1 MAIKRYKLEYSSAFK
16 VVVDIDDEK
25 CNEAFLHQIN
35 GFWGGDDDRLF
46 DADDDVLTAVLRMLV
61 VMAAQESIEYWL
73 SVETQLRTKP
83 LEGWPPLDGSYG
95 ITLISASRFEFDDS
109 EISISCMKGEPA

>member
-1 MAIKRYKLEYSSAFK
+1 MAIKRYKLEYSGAFTL
-16 VVVDIDDEK
+16 VVDINDEK
-25 CNEAFLHQIN
+25 CTEKLLHEIN

-46 DADDDVLTAVLRMLV
+46 EADDDVLTAVLRMLV
-61 VMAAQESIEYWL
+61 VMVAQESIEYYWG
-73 SVETQLRTKP
+73 VETQLKTKP

-109 EISISCMKGEPA
+109 EISISCLEGEPE